1 MVAILVSFG
10 EGLFLDAM
18 LVSGSVS
25 DDACMVTSL
34 LWERGQP
41 KVYTASPKLQ
51 KTVLV
56 FTTPVPSMGLIYI
69 YIYIYRQY
77 MIVFNGNM
85 W

>member
-1 MVAILVSFG
+1 MVAILISFW
-10 EGLFLDAM
+10 EGLFLGAM

-25 DDACMVTSL
+25 DDAYMVTSL

-41 KVYTASPKLQ
+41 KVYTESQKLQ

-56 FTTPVPSMGLIYI
+56 FTTPLPSMGLIYLPAL
-69 YIYIYRQY
+69 
-77 MIVFNGNM
+77 MIVFNGNI